1 MSDSGLTPPSASLDP
16 QTITSRSGSSF
27 LAGFICLSKPRRY
40 AMTVIYAFCRVVDD
54 AVDDAPDATTG
65 AQHLDFWRQEL
76 HRCEGGQ
83 PDTPVGRA
91 LQGVIDDFGVPI
103 SALDDLI
110 AGCAMDLD
118 ADGIADLTQLEL
130 YCYRV
135 ASAVGLACLPV
146 LGATSSGA
154 KKFAQALGQA
164 LQFTNVLRDLR
175 GDAEI
180 GRCYVPKTW
189 LREFGITAADL
200 LGESQSELYAPGGGV
215 ELLCERLVGIARKQF
230 AVVRDE
236 LRKLPFHERRAL
248 VSPRIMGAI
257 YGDLLRG
264 LEQRLGNIAGERLR
278 VTRGRK
284 LMLALLVWLGV
295 RA

>member
-1 MSDSGLTPPSASLDP
+1 M
-16 QTITSRSGSSF
+16 
-27 LAGFICLSKPRRY
+27 
-40 AMTVIYAFCRVVDD
+40 
-54 AVDDAPDATTG
+54 
-65 AQHLDFWRQEL
+65 
-76 HRCEGGQ
+76 
-83 PDTPVGRA
+83 
-91 LQGVIDDFGVPI
+91 
-103 SALDDLI
+103 
-110 AGCAMDLD
+110 
-118 ADGIADLTQLEL
+118 
-130 YCYRV
+130 
-135 ASAVGLACLPV
+135 

>member
-1 MSDSGLTPPSASLDP
+1 MSDSVLTPPSAPLDP
-16 QTITSRSGSSF
+16 QTITSQSGSSF
-27 LAGFICLSKPRRY
+27 LAGFVCLSKPRRY

-54 AVDDAPDATTG
+54 AVDDAPDAATG
-65 AQHLDFWRQEL
+65 ARHLDFWRQEL
-76 HRCEGGQ
+76 HRCEGGR

-91 LQGVIDDFGVPI
+91 LQGVIVDFGVPI
-103 SALDDLI
+103 SALDDLVS
-110 AGCAMDLD
+110 GCAMDLD
-118 ADGIADLTQLEL
+118 TGGIADLAELEL

-154 KKFAQALGQA
+154 QKFAQALGQA

-175 GDAEI
+175 SDAEI

-189 LREFGITAADL
+189 LDEFGATADDL
-200 LGESQSELYAPGGGV
+200 LGEGHSGLYAPGGGV
-215 ELLCERLVGIARKQF
+215 ARLCERLASISRKQF
-230 AVVRDE
+230 AEAYAE
-236 LRKLPFHERRAL
+236 LRKLPLRERRSL

-264 LEQRLGNIAGERLR
+264 LEQRLGHVAGERLR

-295 RA
+295 RT